1 MVKCSSCK
9 IREAIYWRKES
20 GEKLCLK
27 CLEKSL
33 IRQVKREISRWR
45 MLEPK
50 DSIGFLFF
58 EKYLLVSLSTYS
70 IFKKIERDYPSKLY
84 LMLPKTLGKVIREK
98 NIVYIGNVEIEDI
111 TAHYRSLRE
120 NALEKAEEVG
130 IAKIVLPTTL
140 EFEITYFV
148 YGFLKF
154 DIEMM
159 GETLPKLHVPQRNIY
174 FVKPFRK
181 VRTKELLVYGYFE
194 GLFRI
199 FEEKYK
205 KRCISDFSSDNF
217 FCEIEKYFGKTSC
230 EHFELLDST
239 LKMSEILVE
248 KILKEYGFTRSC
260 RYCGTP
266 TRNDICSFHLTKFL
280 A

>member
-27 CLEKSL
+27 CLEMSL
-33 IRQVKREISRWR
+33 IRQVKREINRWK

-50 DSIGFLFF
+50 DSIGFLFL
-58 EKYLLVSLSTYS
+58 EKYPLVSISTFN
-70 IFKKIERDYPSKLY
+70 IFKKIEQEYPSKLY
-84 LMLPKTLGKVIREK
+84 LMLPKTLSKVIREK
-98 NIVYIGNVEIEDI
+98 NIVYIDDVENENI
-111 TAHYRSLRE
+111 TAHYRLLRE
-120 NALEKAEEVG
+120 KALEKAEKVG

-140 EFEITYFV
+140 EFEITYFT

-154 DIEMM
+154 NIEIM

-181 VRTKELLVYGYFE
+181 VRAKELLVYGYFE

-199 FEEKYK
+199 FEEEFKV
-205 KRCISDFSSDNF
+205 KRGNGFSDNF
-217 FCEIEKYFGKTSC
+217 FCEIEKYFGKISC
-230 EHFELLDST
+230 DHFELLDST

-260 RYCGTP
+260 RFCGTP
-266 TRNDICSFHLTKFL
+266 VRNNTCSFHSIKFL